1 VVTLTNNT
9 AEHLPPVALA
19 LRALR
24 QQAGLTQEE
33 LSHKSGVAVR
43 TIRNIERGDVDHPR
57 WVSLKLIAEA
67 LGVRQHELLRPA
79 LSAASAE
86 AADSPDALRRPRQLP
101 ATPADFT
108 GRKEVIDVAHRILIG
123 GDVATV
129 PGSVTVLNICGR
141 PGVGK
146 STLAVVLGHM
156 VRERYDDGQLFV
168 AMAGATRAPR
178 SPLAMLKELLMSL
191 GVEAN
196 ALPSTVDGRAA
207 LFREKSTDRNLL
219 VVLDDAGDEQ
229 QVLPLLPGTPSTV
242 IVTSRRPLAGLAGV
256 RIIDLDVMPEP
267 EAVELVTKVS
277 GRERLTVARDD
288 LIRIARACAGL
299 PLALRIAG
307 ARLASRPNLPVA
319 ALAADLDDERRRLDE
334 LRFADLEVRS
344 TLALACAALEEEQC
358 LGFALLGRLNVR
370 SVTAWNVG
378 FLLGVEHTQA
388 LQILDALV
396 DARLVDMGPVDA
408 FGEPRYRLHDLLR
421 LFAREMPIDENRWTS
436 ALLRVVGSWLMLAD
450 TADAVLPVTS
460 DIVTRGS
467 TPRVSIPAAL
477 QQRVA
482 SQPLIW
488 FSSEEDSLVAAVD
501 QLVAEGQP
509 EPAWEL
515 TSCMRTYVML
525 QSHWD
530 VWERTHRAALES
542 CLASGDDR
550 GAASMYFGLGKLRID
565 VHGAVRKE
573 PEELLTAIR
582 LYSQMSDATG
592 EARALHELAHWTSV
606 VGDLDQAEQHCRRA
620 LALAES
626 CGNVEVLADVLYMT
640 GRIQNRLKRPGSAA
654 VMLERA
660 LALSRRLGRP
670 RNEAQV
676 LWQLASVYS
685 QSLDW
690 DRATALLTSAL
701 VPLRAMNDR
710 RGEIR
715 VLLDL
720 AKAEAAVASPA
731 RAREDIERCLDL
743 CEQIGEKS
751 FMAQA
756 QVLLGQ
762 LCDEADER
770 DAARAALETAA
781 ELWHELDDDVHVA
794 EVADMIAALSSG
806 SSSPRST
813 DAATVVD

>member
-1 VVTLTNNT
+1 MVALAHNS
-9 AEHLPPVALA
+9 EPEDLPPVALA

-33 LSHKSGVAVR
+33 LATKSGVAVR
-43 TIRNIERGDVDHPR
+43 TVRNIERGDVVHPR
-57 WVSLKLIAEA
+57 WASLKLIADA

-79 LSAASAE
+79 LSDASGGTTGGPAG
-86 AADSPDALRRPRQLP
+86 PRRPRQLP

-108 GRKEVIDVAHRILIG
+108 GREDVIDAAHRLLTG
-123 GDVATV
+123 VDEAAV
-129 PGSVTVLNICGR
+129 PGSLTVVNICGR

-146 STLAVVLGHM
+146 TTLAVVLGHM

-168 AMAGATRAPR
+168 AMAGATPAPR

-196 ALPSTVDGRAA
+196 ALPNTVSGRAG
-207 LFREKSTDRNLL
+207 LFREKSADRNLL
-219 VVLDDAGDEQ
+219 FVLDDAGDEQ
-229 QVLPLLPGTPSTV
+229 QVVPLLPGTASTV
-242 IVTSRRPLAGLAGV
+242 IITSRRPMAGLAGV
-256 RIIDLDVMPEP
+256 RIIDLDVMPEQ

-277 GRERLTVARDD
+277 GRDRSAVARDD
-288 LIRIARACAGL
+288 VIRIAHACAGL

-307 ARLASRPNLPVA
+307 ARLAARPNLPVA

-344 TLALACAALEEEQC
+344 TLALACAALTGEQR
-358 LGFALLGRLNVR
+358 LGFALLGRLHAR
-370 SVTAWNVG
+370 SVTAWTVG
-378 FLLGVEHTQA
+378 FLLDVDHPQV

-396 DARLVDMGPVDA
+396 DARLVDVGPVDA

-421 LFAREMPIDENRWTS
+421 LFAREMPVDESSWRS
-436 ALLRVVGSWLMLAD
+436 ALLRVVGSWLTLAE

-467 TPRVSIPAAL
+467 TPRVPIPAAL
-477 QQRVA
+477 RQRVRT
-482 SQPLIW
+482 SPLAW
-488 FSSEEDSLVAAVD
+488 FSSEEDSLVVAVD
-501 QLVAEGQP
+501 QLVAEGRP

-515 TSCMRTYVML
+515 AGCMRTYVML

-530 VWERTHRAALES
+530 VWERSHRAALAS

-550 GAASMYFGLGKLRID
+550 GAASMYWGLGKLRID
-565 VHGAVRKE
+565 VHGAVRRE
-573 PEELLTAIR
+573 PEELLTAVA
-582 LYSQMSDATG
+582 LYARMGDATG
-592 EARALHELAHWTSV
+592 EARALHELAHWMSLI
-606 VGDLDQAEQHCRRA
+606 GNLEQAERHCRRA

-626 CGNVEVLADVLYMT
+626 SGDVEVLADILYMT
-640 GRIQNRLKRPGSAA
+640 GRIQNWLKHPGPAA
-654 VMLERA
+654 DMLERA
-660 LALSRRLGRP
+660 LALSRRLGKP

-701 VPLRAMNDR
+701 PPLRAMNDR

-720 AKAEAAVASPA
+720 ANAEGAVGSHA
-731 RAREDIERCLDL
+731 RAREDIERCLEL

-756 QVLLGQ
+756 QVVLGQ
-762 LCDEADER
+762 LCEEAGDR
-770 DAARAALETAA
+770 DGARAALERAA
-781 ELWHELDDDVHVA
+781 DLWRELDDDVHVA
-794 EVADMIAALSSG
+794 EVAGLVAALTSRSS
-806 SSSPRST
+806 T
-813 DAATVVD
+813 EA